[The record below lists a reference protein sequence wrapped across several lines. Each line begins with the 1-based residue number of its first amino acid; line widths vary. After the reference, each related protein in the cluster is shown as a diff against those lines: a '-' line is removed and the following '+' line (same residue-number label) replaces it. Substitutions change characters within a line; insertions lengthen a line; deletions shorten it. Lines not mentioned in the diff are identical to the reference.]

1 MIRHGIRD
9 AQTIDYQA
17 GEPQSLH
24 ATTTRPPEARPVSGL
39 KARVEKAPCATIKIY
54 QNYFRD
60 DQVPLLDPDF
70 VPHDWT
76 HNPHPEYRE
85 TIVFLDAYRRGRHLE
100 ADYVGIVSWKFG
112 QKTGITGKQFKAFI
126 ERNPGYD
133 VYFINPFPYE
143 GYQFNIWT
151 QGERNHPGL
160 WSLAQDL
167 FDTAGYPVNLLQLGR
182 MDRRT
187 LLYCNYWVGNRAFW
201 DTYIAFVEPL
211 FECIVHRMT
220 ATTRERYFA
229 RAKYPDVAPFF
240 PFIFE
245 RMFSTLLLIKPDIRV
260 CFYPHLSE
268 TDPRDQ
274 GAIRAAKSLFRYLV
288 EQMDRTPFIRGN
300 TPLFRGVIEQ
310 LLDGYGTFMR
320 VSDWYTSLLQNVTRG
335 RDRSPG
341 TS

>member
-1 MIRHGIRD
+1 MIRQGIQE
-9 AQTIDYQA
+9 AQIMAYRA
-17 GEPQSLH
+17 SEPESTRA
-24 ATTTRPPEARPVSGL
+24 ATTYRSEARPVGGL
-39 KARVEKAPCATIKIY
+39 RSRVENVPRSTIKIF

-60 DQVPLLDPDF
+60 DQLSLLDPDF
-70 VPHDWT
+70 VPHDWR

-112 QKTGITGKQFKAFI
+112 QKTRITGRQFKSFI

-160 WSLAQDL
+160 WPLAQDL
-167 FDTAGYPVNLLQLGR
+167 FDTAGYPVTLQELGR

-201 DTYIAFVEPL
+201 DTYIAFIEPL
-211 FECIVHRMT
+211 FECIVHRMA

-229 RAKYPDVAPFF
+229 RAKYHDPAPYF

-245 RMFSTLLLIKPDIRV
+245 RMFSTLLLIKPEIRA

-268 TDPRDQ
+268 TDPRDR
-274 GAIRAAKSLFRYLV
+274 GVKRAAKRIFRYMV
-288 EQMDRTPFIRGN
+288 ERVDHTPSISRNIR
-300 TPLFRGVIEQ
+300 LFRGLVE
-310 LLDGYGTFMR
+310 LMLDSYLIFDNVGN
-320 VSDWYTSLLQNVTRG
+320 WYRSRLQNATRG